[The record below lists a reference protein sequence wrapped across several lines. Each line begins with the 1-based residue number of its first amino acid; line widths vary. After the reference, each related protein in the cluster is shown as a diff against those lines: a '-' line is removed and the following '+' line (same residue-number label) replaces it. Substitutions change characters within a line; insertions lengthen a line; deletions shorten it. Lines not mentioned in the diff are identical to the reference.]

1 MFTIIEDCSPYYIR
15 FTHDDIEQIIDIC
28 QREMQSL
35 QSVSE
40 FTHHILNRSV
50 SEEILN
56 LTPMAAPL
64 NLRLDRV
71 SLFVTPPGYYYR
83 AHKDGI
89 ENRMSI
95 NYTIQILDDECV
107 TSWYSDD
114 DLSNYPVQ
122 GLDWKWPLSRECNGF
137 VKHRH
142 TPLKSMT
149 AVAGECILFNTD
161 IFHDFDNSL
170 SSNTRAVLTLRSV
183 TPGKIYFEDAK
194 RIMFD
199 V

>member
-15 FTHDDIEQIIDIC
+15 FTHDNIEKIINIC
-28 QREMQSL
+28 QHEMSGL
-35 QSVSE
+35 QSVSK
-40 FTHHILNRSV
+40 FTHHILNRNV

-56 LTPMAAPL
+56 LVPMTALL
-64 NLRLDRV
+64 NLRPDRV

-95 NYTIQILDDECV
+95 NYTIQILDDKCL
-107 TSWYSDD
+107 TSWYSDK
-114 DLSNYPVQ
+114 DLDSYRTS
-122 GLDWKWPLSRECNGF
+122 GLDWNIGSRECEGF
-137 VKHRH
+137 IKQRH

-161 IFHDFDNSL
+161 IFHDFDNST

-194 RIMFD
+194 RIMFN

>member
-15 FTHDDIEQIIDIC
+15 FTHDNIEQIIDIC
-28 QREMQSL
+28 QHEMQNL
-35 QSVSE
+35 QSVSR

-50 SEEILN
+50 SEQILN
-56 LTPMAAPL
+56 LAPMTTL
-64 NLRLDRV
+64 LDLRLDRV

-83 AHKDGI
+83 AHKDGLA
-89 ENRMSI
+89 NRMSI
-95 NYTIQILDDECV
+95 NYTVQILDDKCV
-107 TSWYSDD
+107 TSWYSDE
-114 DLSNYPVQ
+114 DLANYTTA
-122 GLDWKWPLSRECNGF
+122 GLDGNIASRECEGF
-137 VKHRH
+137 VKQRH

-149 AVAGECILFNTD
+149 AISGECILFNTD

-170 SSNTRAVLTLRSV
+170 SVNTRAVLTLRSK

-194 RIMFD
+194 RILFN

>member
-15 FTHDDIEQIIDIC
+15 FTHDNIEQIIDIC
-28 QREMQSL
+28 QGEMQSL
-35 QSVSE
+35 QSVSK

-50 SEEILN
+50 SEQILN
-56 LTPMAAPL
+56 LAPMTTL
-64 NLRLDRV
+64 LDLRLDRV

-83 AHKDGI
+83 AHKDGL

-95 NYTIQILDDECV
+95 NYTVQILDDKCV
-107 TSWYSDD
+107 TSWYSDE
-114 DLSNYPVQ
+114 DLASYTTA
-122 GLDWKWPLSRECNGF
+122 GLDGKIASRECEGF
-137 VKHRH
+137 VKQRH

-149 AVAGECILFNTD
+149 AIPGECILFNTD

-194 RIMFD
+194 RILFD

>member
-15 FTHDDIEQIIDIC
+15 FTHDNIEQIIDIC

-35 QSVSE
+35 QSVST
-40 FTHHILNRSV
+40 FTHHILNKSV
-50 SEEILN
+50 AEQILN
-56 LTPMAAPL
+56 LAPMTADL
-64 NLRLDRV
+64 KLRLDRV

-83 AHKDGI
+83 AHKDGV
-89 ENRMSI
+89 ENRMSV
-95 NYTIQILDDECV
+95 NYTVQILDDKCV
-107 TSWYSDD
+107 TSWYSDEE
-114 DLSNYPVQ
+114 LANYNTS
-122 GLDWKWPLSRECNGF
+122 GLEWKIGSRECEGF
-137 VKHRH
+137 VKQNH

-149 AVAGECILFNTD
+149 AVPSECILFNTD

-170 SSNTRAVLTLRSV
+170 SSNTRAVLTLRSI